1 MMPWQKQGAMMD
13 WFTSEQRR
21 LEAVVRAVAV
31 SLLLC
36 LAFSWRLWLSTRL
49 YPLVP
54 AFGLVPR
61 FPWPLDVGVLAL
73 LVGLLAGLALRPL
86 SRGLAAAVV
95 GLFVVLFAQDQSR
108 LWPSFYLFV
117 FLLLLLLGRRRGGDE
132 ADAGRTL
139 AGMRFAVAMAYVW
152 GGVLK
157 LNPDFAHEEF
167 PWFVKPLTD
176 LMPGPVPGLPVV
188 AIGAAV
194 FETLFGLGLLTRRFR
209 AVALGD
215 ALLMHALVFVCIGPL
230 RGDWNDSAWIWSQT
244 MAVLLVLL
252 FRAAPPFRFA
262 TMFTAPPSQNL
273 PAALAVVFLGLL
285 PVLNN
290 VNRWDS
296 ALSFNVYTGNV
307 TRAHVIM
314 HADTAAALP
323 AELARHVAVHGE
335 WAVFDP
341 NAWSMR
347 QFNAGVYPEE
357 RIFRAILAVICRR
370 LPEPSARL
378 VIEEKAGWFFPKTKR
393 VLACGAE

>member
-1 MMPWQKQGAMMD
+1 MLR
-13 WFTSEQRR
+13 FTSERRR
-21 LEAVVRAVAV
+21 LEAVARTVAV

-54 AFGLVPR
+54 ALDLVPR
-61 FPWPLDVGVLAL
+61 FPWPLDAGVLAL

-86 SRGLAAAVV
+86 SRGLAATVV

-117 FLLLLLLGRRRGGDE
+117 FLLLFLVGSRRDGDE
-132 ADAGRTL
+132 AAAGRML
-139 AGMRFAVAMAYVW
+139 AGMRFAVAMASVW

-157 LNPDFAHEEF
+157 LNHHFAHEEF

-176 LMPGPVPGLPVV
+176 FLPGPVPGLPIV
-188 AIGAAV
+188 AVGAAA

-209 AVALGD
+209 AIALGD
-215 ALLMHALVFVCIGPL
+215 ALLMHAVVFVCIGPL
-230 RGDWNDSAWIWSQT
+230 RGDWNDGAWIWSQT

-252 FRAAPPFRFA
+252 FGAAPSFRFE
-262 TMFTAPPSQNL
+262 TMFAAAHAGGNL
-273 PAALAVVFLGLL
+273 PAAAAVVFLGVL
-285 PVLNN
+285 PVLNA

-296 ALSFNVYTGNV
+296 APSFNVYTGNV
-307 TRAHVIM
+307 SRAHVILP
-314 HADTAAALP
+314 ADAAAALP
-323 AELARHVAVHGE
+323 AELAPHVAIHGE

-357 RIFRAILAVICRR
+357 RIFRAILAVICRQ

-378 VIEEKAGWFFPKTKR
+378 VIEEKAGWFFPKTSR
-393 VLACGAE
+393 VLECGTE